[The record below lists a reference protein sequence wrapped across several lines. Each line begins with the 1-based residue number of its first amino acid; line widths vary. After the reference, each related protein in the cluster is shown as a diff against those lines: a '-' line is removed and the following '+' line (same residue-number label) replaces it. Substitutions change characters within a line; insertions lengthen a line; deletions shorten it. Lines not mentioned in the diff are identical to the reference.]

1 MVFEFYDSHADA
13 CRAVT
18 KRVLFSKSMMLSG
31 DAPGVPRGSFAIP
44 FANRPAQERRFL
56 GTSDSVALPH

>member
-31 DAPGVPRGSFAIP
+31 DAPMVCRVVRLQFRLQNDQHRSGVS
-44 FANRPAQERRFL
+44 
-56 GTSDSVALPH
+56 